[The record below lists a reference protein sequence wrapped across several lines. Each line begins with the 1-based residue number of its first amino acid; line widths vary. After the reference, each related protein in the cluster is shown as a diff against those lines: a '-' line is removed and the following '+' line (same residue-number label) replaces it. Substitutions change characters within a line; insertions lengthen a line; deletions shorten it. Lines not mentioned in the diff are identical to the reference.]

1 MAKKTAA
8 DAAGR
13 KDRIAEITRTTKET
27 DIRVRLNLDGTGI
40 CRADTGVGFFD
51 HMLDGFARHGLFD
64 LDVTCRGDISV
75 DSHHTIED
83 VGIVLGTAIRE
94 ALGDKAGNASAAWS
108 FPWTR
113 R

>member
-40 CRADTGVGFFD
+40 CHAETGVGFFD

-64 LDVTCRGDISV
+64 LEVT
-75 DSHHTIED
+75 
-83 VGIVLGTAIRE
+83 
-94 ALGDKAGNASAAWS
+94 
-108 FPWTR
+108 
-113 R
+113 